1 MRILFFDDE
10 QDRHRQFAQNFIGC
24 IIDHVYNV
32 DDAIRMIK
40 NCEYDMWFLDH
51 DIGYQIERTN
61 ESIDKDGTD
70 LVKEL
75 AGIHWKNKPKHVI
88 IHSLNPVG
96 AGRMAFDLTKYG
108 IAAQKFPF
116 AWSKLWWNTE
126 RQSIER
132 IVE

>member
-10 QDRHRQFAQNFIGC
+10 QSRHRQFAANFIGC
-24 IIDHVYNV
+24 IVDHVYIV
-32 DDAIRMIK
+32 DHALEMIE
-40 NCEYDMWFLDH
+40 NYEYDMWFLDH
-51 DIGYQIERTN
+51 DIGYQMERTN
-61 ESIDKDGTD
+61 ENTDKDGTD

-75 AGIHWKNKPKHVI
+75 SGIHWKNKPQHVI

-96 AGRMAFDLTKYG
+96 ADRMAFELTKHG
-108 IAAQKFPF
+108 IAAQKYPF

-126 RQSIER
+126 SQSVEK